1 MPDSVSLKFRLGD
14 GEATVEVD
22 DLVIAGWTGRD
33 AAAVE
38 AHIVELAAIGVARP
52 SRVPI
57 YYRVAAATLTHANE
71 IQVPGTESS
80 GEVEFVLFGHPDG
93 MLIAAGS
100 DHTEREVESYS
111 ITVSKQ
117 MCAKPVSP
125 EAWRFADIADHFDQ
139 LMLRSWAVEGGEKR
153 LYQEGAVT
161 AMRPPAELIGLYLD
175 GADTLPPGLAM
186 FCGTMAVHGG
196 VKAAERFEFELEDP
210 VLGRSL
216 RHGYDIKPLPVVS

>member
-1 MPDSVSLKFRLGD
+1 MSDRVSLNFRLGD
-14 GEATVEVD
+14 GAVTVAVD

-33 AAAVE
+33 SAAVE
-38 AHIVELAAIGVARP
+38 AHIVELAAIGVPRP
-52 SRVPI
+52 SKVPI
-57 YYRVAAATLTHANE
+57 YYRVAAATLTSAGE

-125 EAWRFADIADHFDQ
+125 EVWRFAEVADHFDR
-139 LMLRSWAVEGGEKR
+139 LMLRAWAVDGGERR

-196 VKAAERFEFELEDP
+196 VKAAARFEFELEDP

-216 RHGYDIKPLPVVS
+216 RHGYDVKPLPVVS

>member
-1 MPDSVSLKFRLGD
+1 MSDSVNIKFRLGD
-14 GEATVEVD
+14 GEVNVAVD

-33 AAAVE
+33 EAAIE
-38 AHIVELAAIGVARP
+38 AHIVELEAIGVPRP
-52 SRVPI
+52 SKVPI
-57 YYRVAAATLTHANE
+57 YYRVAADTLTTAGE
-71 IQVPGTESS
+71 IQVPDNESS

-93 MLIAAGS
+93 MLIATGS
-100 DHTEREVESYS
+100 DHTERKVESYS

-125 EAWRFADIADHFDQ
+125 EVWRFADVADHFDQ
-139 LMLRSWAVEGGEKR
+139 LMLRAWAVDGGERR
-153 LYQEGAVT
+153 LYQESAVT

-175 GADTLPPGLAM
+175 GADTLPPGIAM

-196 VKAAERFEFELEDP
+196 VKPAERFEFELEDP

-216 RHGYDIKPLPVVS
+216 RHGYDIKTLPVVS

>member
-1 MPDSVSLKFRLGD
+1 MPDSVSLNFHLGD
-14 GEATVEVD
+14 GEVTAAVD

-33 AAAVE
+33 AEAVE
-38 AHIVELAAIGVARP
+38 AHIVELEAIGVPRP

-57 YYRVAAATLTHANE
+57 YYRVAAATLTNAGE

-125 EAWRFADIADHFDQ
+125 EAWRFADVADHFDQ
-139 LMLRSWAVEGGEKR
+139 LMLRAWAIDGGERR
-153 LYQEGAVT
+153 LYQEGAVS
-161 AMRPPAELIGLYLD
+161 AMRPPAELVGLYLD

-186 FCGTMAVHGG
+186 FCGTLAVHGG
-196 VKAAERFEFELEDP
+196 IKAAARFEFELEDP

-216 RHGYDIKPLPVVS
+216 RHGYDVKPLPVVS